1 MRTRRDG
8 RGTEAGKERGRLR
21 TWERDRVWIEG
32 GMESMRERAHER
44 VKETCTACIL
54 WRARER

>member
-8 RGTEAGKERGRLR
+8 RGTEAGKEGGRLR
-21 TWERDRVWIEG
+21 TRERDRVWIEG
-32 GMESMRERAHER
+32 GRESVRERAQER
-44 VKETCTACIL
+44 VTTTCTACIL